1 MLLPQ
6 DDTQKESLN
15 QLWGD
20 TAVLLSV
27 TKSLLSTNVSTRQK
41 WCQSSGG
48 QPLERHGCGECHGLF
63 IGVKKVLSPL
73 GHKDSLL

>member
-6 DDTQKESLN
+6 DDAQKESLN

-20 TAVLLSV
+20 TTVLLSM
-27 TKSLLSTNVSTRQK
+27 TKSFISTNVSTRQK

-48 QPLERHGCGECHGLF
+48 QPLGRHGCGACHGLF
-63 IGVKKVLSPL
+63 IGVKNVLSPL
-73 GHKDSLL
+73 GHKDRLL